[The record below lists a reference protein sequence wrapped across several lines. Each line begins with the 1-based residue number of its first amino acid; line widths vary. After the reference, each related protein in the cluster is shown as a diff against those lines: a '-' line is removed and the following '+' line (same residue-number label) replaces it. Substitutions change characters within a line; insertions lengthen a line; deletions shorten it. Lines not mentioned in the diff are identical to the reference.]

1 MHRIVLVVSTAWIA
15 LGCGGGGGNDLT
27 TEAGKL
33 RDQMCA
39 CTDRPCVARVDTA
52 YTGWRDA
59 QAARVANLSAAER
72 QRLQSE
78 HGAALA
84 RIDRDLAACRQNA
97 AAAPLWASCQTKD
110 NQRCNEWAGVHWQLA
125 GADDAQR
132 EAATRNTCENY
143 TRGVYR
149 PGERCRRVGIVGA
162 CVHRENVAFAYSD
175 RAAAVKFCT
184 MTDGGVP
191 VGTWHDAAEAAT
203 F

>member
-1 MHRIVLVVSTAWIA
+1 MHRNALVVSIAWIA
-15 LGCGGGGGNDLT
+15 IGCGGGDDRPSA
-27 TEAGKL
+27 EAGKP
-33 RDQMCA
+33 R
-39 CTDRPCVARVDTA
+39 RP
-52 YTGWRDA
+52 
-59 QAARVANLSAAER
+59 QAPP
-72 QRLQSE
+72 
-78 HGAALA
+78 
-84 RIDRDLAACRQNA
+84 
-97 AAAPLWASCQTKD
+97 APLWASCQTTD

-149 PGERCRRVGIVGA
+149 PGERCRRVGTVGA

-175 RAAAVKFCT
+175 RAAAVRRCNQ
-184 MTDGGVP
+184 TDGGVV